1 MSAEGGSV
9 AKYGCVESQGWD
21 SEWTGRT
28 FDPLEKETDMTETNA
43 PVLETLVQMN
53 EGVVQRSGLDEE
65 TFMLV
70 RIAALAASGAP
81 PASYLINLEAASELE
96 LTLEQVQGVLIAIAP
111 VVGSARVASAG
122 GSILRALGL
131 ATAVV
136 EEAEIEQRV

>member
-1 MSAEGGSV
+1 
-9 AKYGCVESQGWD
+9 
-21 SEWTGRT
+21 
-28 FDPLEKETDMTETNA
+28 MTETNA

-53 EGVVQRSGLDEE
+53 EGVVERSGLDEE

-81 PASYLINLEAASELE
+81 PASYLVNLEAASELE

-136 EEAEIEQRV
+136 EEAEIEQTV